1 MAGFKITSQS
11 VSKGLEGIK
20 STNEQSLLS
29 KAGKSESGS
38 NDSFLDHLKEGI
50 KDVNRLQK
58 NADKMTVE
66 VAAGKSEN
74 LHETMLA
81 LTQAELSFNLMVQ
94 VRNKGLEAYQEIMRM
109 QV

>member
-1 MAGFKITSQS
+1 MAGFKIMTNS
-11 VSKGLEGIK
+11 VSQGLEQIGSVNRESIFSK
-20 STNEQSLLS
+20 SIDD
-29 KAGKSESGS
+29 KKIPAK
-38 NDSFLDHLKEGI
+38 DFMAYVKEG
-50 KDVNRLQK
+50 VNEVNQMQK
-58 NADKMTVE
+58 TADKMSVD
-66 VAAGKSEN
+66 VASGNAEN